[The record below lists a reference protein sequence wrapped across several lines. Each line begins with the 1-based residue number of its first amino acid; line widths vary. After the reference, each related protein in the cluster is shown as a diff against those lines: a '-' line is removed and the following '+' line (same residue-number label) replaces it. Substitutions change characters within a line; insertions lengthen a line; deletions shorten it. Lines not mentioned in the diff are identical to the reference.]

1 MQIPTRRSRTTQSP
15 AAGRRGPR
23 ALVGL
28 LAASSLVLSGCGGGG
43 GGTEGEPADSGS
55 DALITEGTLVAA
67 SSGEYRPFS
76 YYEGDELVGFDKDIA
91 DAVATEMGLQPDTQT
106 GRFDTLVQG
115 LQSRRYDV
123 VIGSMTP
130 TPERDNAV
138 DFTDGY
144 YTSGAQMFVREDS
157 DCSDPRA
164 MDAPVVGVASG
175 TTYQTF
181 IEDEGLAGEVKTYG
195 SDVTALTDLAS
206 GRLDGVVT
214 DKLVGLN
221 QVNEAEQPLRT
232 CGELLFSEEPAFAVR
247 DGNTALVEDLNAAL
261 AAIKEDGTYAELS
274 EKWFGQDIS

>member
-1 MQIPTRRSRTTQSP
+1 MPIPTSRPQPSRT
-15 AAGRRGPR
+15 AAARRRGPR
-23 ALVGL
+23 AVLGL
-28 LAASSLVLSGCGGGG
+28 LTASVLVLSGCSGGAGGAGGGD
-43 GGTEGEPADSGS
+43 A
-55 DALITEGTLVAA
+55 ALITEGTLVAV

-76 YYEGDELVGFDKDIA
+76 YYEGDQLVGFDKDVA
-91 DAVATEMGLQPDTQT
+91 DAVAAKMGLQPDTQT

-130 TPERDNAV
+130 TPERDEAV
-138 DFTDGY
+138 DFSEGY
-144 YTSGAQMFVREDS
+144 YTSGAQMFVNEDS

-181 IEDEGLAGEVKTYG
+181 LEDEGIAGEIKTYS
-195 SDVTALTDLAS
+195 SDVTALTDLAT
-206 GRLDGVVT
+206 GRLDAVVT

-221 QVNEAEQPLRT
+221 QVSESDQPLRT

-247 DGNTALVEDLNAAL
+247 DGNTELLDQLNTAL
-261 AAIKEDGTYAELS
+261 AAIQEDGTYAELS
-274 EKWFGQDIS
+274 EKWFGEDIS

>member
-1 MQIPTRRSRTTQSP
+1 MPFPTSRPQPSRTP
-15 AAGRRGPR
+15 APARRRGTR
-23 ALVGL
+23 TVLGL
-28 LAASSLVLSGCGGGG
+28 LTASVLALSGCGGGG
-43 GGTEGEPADSGS
+43 GAAEGGGGGEAS
-55 DALITEGTLVAA
+55 LITEGTLVAV

-76 YYEGDELVGFDKDIA
+76 YYEGDQLVGFDKDVA
-91 DAVATEMGLQPDTQT
+91 DAVAEQMGLQSDTQT

-115 LQSRRYDV
+115 IQSRRYDV

-138 DFTDGY
+138 DFSDGY

-164 MDAPVVGVASG
+164 LGAPVVGVASG

-181 IEDEGLAGEVKTYG
+181 LEDEGLAGEVRTYS
-195 SDVTALTDLAS
+195 SDITALTDLAT
-206 GRLDGVVT
+206 GRLDAVLT

-221 QVNEAEQPLRT
+221 QVNESDQPLRT

-247 DGNTALVEDLNAAL
+247 DGNTALRDQLNTAL
-261 AAIKEDGTYAELS
+261 AAIKEDGTYGEIS
-274 EKWFGQDIS
+274 EKWFGEDIS